1 MSRIRWTVLL
11 VVPKRL
17 KITYA
22 RDSEDPKI
30 SERGMKDRK
39 LLIQDVWEDRNQDR
53 ETMLAA

>member
-1 MSRIRWTVLL
+1 M
-11 VVPKRL
+11 P
-17 KITYA
+17 

-53 ETMLAA
+53 ETTSMLAA